1 MRLRILPRP
10 PRCYHLNVKEV
21 LMGQVVS
28 KSSFQDRALEYL
40 REVEK
45 TGEELI
51 ITDQG
56 KPVLK
61 LIRYHQNPKT
71 VLESLRGSVVRY
83 DDPMEPVGEED
94 WETLR

>member
-1 MRLRILPRP
+1 
-10 PRCYHLNVKEV
+10 
-21 LMGQVVS
+21 MGQVVS
-28 KSSFQDRALEYL
+28 KSNFKDHALEYL
-40 REVEK
+40 REVEN

-61 LIRYHQNPKT
+61 LVRYAQNPKAA
-71 VLESLRGSVVRY
+71 LEALRGSVVRY

-94 WETLR
+94 WESLH

>member
-1 MRLRILPRP
+1 VLPSRSEEA
-10 PRCYHLNVKEV
+10 V
-21 LMGQVVS
+21 MGQVVS
-28 KSSFQDRALEYL
+28 KSSFKDHALEYL
-40 REVEK
+40 REVEN

-61 LIRYHQNPKT
+61 LVRYSQNPKA

-83 DDPMEPVGEED
+83 DDPTEPVGEED